1 MLGDVGVDAV
11 GVQLPEHL
19 EEGVARLLFQLFGIW
34 LFRLDDLGVDVV
46 GAGLFRFGGRV
57 VGIFAPL
64 ALGADGFAISSPYS
78 YRT

>member
-1 MLGDVGVDAV
+1 MLGDVGVDTV
-11 GVQLPEHL
+11 ESSSQNSSKK
-19 EEGVARLLFQLFGIW
+19 GVARLLFQLFGIW

-64 ALGADGFAISSPYS
+64 ASVPTDFAISSPYS
-78 YRT
+78 